1 MVTFAEARL
10 VKSSIG
16 TERRPVPRRS
26 PERPKSCWTP
36 QLAFL
41 HGVMPD
47 RPALRVA
54 RSTRQRPIESVR
66 QRVPEGRCLACK
78 SVVILGLRGRAGQRL
93 ARGSHQGLHVGWDP
107 SVGFEQFQDAQR

>member
-10 VKSSIG
+10 VKSPIG
-16 TERRPVPRRS
+16 TELCPVPRRS

-41 HGVMPD
+41 HGAMPD

-54 RSTRQRPIESVR
+54 RGTRQRPIESVR
-66 QRVPEGRCLACK
+66 QRVPEGRYLACEG
-78 SVVILGLRGRAGQRL
+78 VELVGLRGCARQRL
-93 ARGSHQGLHVGWDP
+93 ARRRDQPLQVGRDPGLGL
-107 SVGFEQFQDAQR
+107 EQF